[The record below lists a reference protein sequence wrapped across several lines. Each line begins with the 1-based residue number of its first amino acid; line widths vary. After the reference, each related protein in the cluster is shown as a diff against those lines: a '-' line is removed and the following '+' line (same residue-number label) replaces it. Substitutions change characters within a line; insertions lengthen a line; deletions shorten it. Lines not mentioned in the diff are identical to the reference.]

1 LRDAPLIGSCLF
13 HLFSNRL
20 EINLRDTSRARYAN
34 LVGRD
39 RVIAGSDCG
48 FGTWVGQAAVDP
60 DVVWAK
66 LAAMAEGARPAT
78 RQILGRLRRL
88 SVALDGC
95 RRSQV
100 AGGERSAPSNGE
112 SVRTAATRVQHAHG
126 RRQGSTIHRLDALN

>member
-66 LAAMAEGARPAT
+66 LPAMAEGASTWLHKSAYVIPA
-78 RQILGRLRRL
+78 L
-88 SVALDGC
+88 SSCPRKRASRAEWL
-95 RRSQV
+95 
-100 AGGERSAPSNGE
+100 
-112 SVRTAATRVQHAHG
+112 
-126 RRQGSTIHRLDALN
+126 